1 MAWLPLGS
9 GNDLARTV
17 GFARDRS
24 NPLRAFDSLEPAAI
38 DVGCLA
44 WRDPSGAAR
53 RTAFGNSIT
62 VGVTTDALRLVGS
75 RGKPLGGKLAY
86 FFAAARALLG
96 HRPRELVVTEDGRV
110 ETGPAWLVSVTNG
123 PAFGAG
129 MRIAPDARLDDGVFD
144 TVRITG
150 RSRLVL
156 LTVFPRV
163 YWGGHRSHRGVRSSR
178 AKRVVIDARGPIDFE
193 ADGELYHGLP
203 PLSISISPLALSIVR
218 PAGPSAGAERR

>member
-9 GNDLARTV
+9 GNDLARAV
-17 GFARDRS
+17 GFAGGRA
-24 NPLRAFDSLEPAAI
+24 NPLQGFETLEPAAI
-38 DVGCLA
+38 DVGCLE
-44 WRDPSGAAR
+44 WHDQGGAAR

-62 VGVTTDALRLVGS
+62 VGVTTDALRLVGAG
-75 RGKPLGGKLAY
+75 GKPLGGKLAY
-86 FFAAARALLG
+86 FMAAARALLA
-96 HRPRELVVTEDGRV
+96 HHPRELTVTEDGRV
-110 ETGPAWLVSVTNG
+110 ETGPVWLVSVTNG

-150 RSRLVL
+150 RSRLGL
-156 LTVFPRV
+156 LTLFPRV

-178 AKRVVIDARGPIDFE
+178 AKTVVIDARGPIDFE

-203 PLSISISPLALSIVR
+203 PLSISIRPLALSIVR
-218 PAGPSAGAERR
+218 PAGPVGRRPFR